1 MRTSAQTSGSLSS
14 RVQPHD
20 LLIGRK
26 TAQVQPQDLTRMSD
40 LTFQGRRVLD
50 LGVFLQLIGRFTDRT
65 GAVADRMRWT
75 LLIRIDFERR
85 LVWRV
90 GA

>member
-1 MRTSAQTSGSLSS
+1 M
-14 RVQPHD
+14 
-20 LLIGRK
+20 
-26 TAQVQPQDLTRMSD
+26 QPQDLTRMSD